1 MASPHKPAVQARL
14 ALTDPNKV
22 QEVFVNNVA
31 GIQVR
36 DDGTAFI
43 TLSVIRPSHDT
54 VSGAAGEEQVVAARI
69 TCPHHV
75 LGTLATAFG
84 QIQTAQKMRAN
95 GGMPN

>member
-31 GIQVR
+31 GIQV
-36 DDGTAFI
+36 